1 MWIEVTTVGHLVD
14 RAAERSPNADAVV
27 FPETRT
33 TYGELSRL
41 TDAMARSFV
50 GLGIEAGDKVG
61 ILMPNRLEFV
71 VAFIAAAKIGA
82 VPVPINARFKAF
94 ELGHVISHADMRV
107 LLTCAGP
114 EGTTDYP
121 AILTEVF
128 PDLATQ
134 RDAWSLEL
142 AAAPRLG
149 QIVDIDAER
158 AGFLTRADLDAV
170 GARGGS
176 GEVAARQSRVRV
188 RDIAMLMYT
197 SGTSARPKGCLLTH
211 EAMVRHAGNVARSR
225 FLLAAEDSFW
235 DPLPLFHI
243 GGIVPMLGC
252 FSVGAR
258 YCHAGH
264 FEPGVALRML
274 EAERCTV
281 LYPAFETIW
290 LAVLDHP
297 EFDRTD
303 LSAVRLIQS
312 IAVPER
318 LAQLEERMP
327 WAAQVS
333 SYGSTE
339 SASNLTLTRPDDPY
353 EVRINTL
360 GQVLEGMELRVVD
373 PETGD
378 ERPPGEVGELC
389 FRGYSLFEGYY
400 KDAELTRESFD
411 AEGFFHTQD
420 LGRLD
425 EDGQLVYTGRLK
437 DMLKVG
443 GENVSA
449 LEVEGYLVTHPAVN
463 IAQVVAAPDA
473 RYGEVPAAFLE
484 LKQEGSIEEQD
495 IIEFCLGRIA
505 TYKVPRHVR
514 FVRRGEWPMSGT
526 KIQKFVLRERIS
538 RELSESGISEAP
550 RLRERAID
558 R

>member
-1 MWIEVTTVGHLVD
+1 MWIEGTTVGHLLD
-14 RAAERSPNADAVV
+14 RAAERSPDHDAVV
-27 FPETRT
+27 FPDTRR
-33 TYGELSRL
+33 TYGELSEA
-41 TDAMARSFV
+41 TDAIARSFA
-50 GLGIEAGDKVG
+50 GLGIRRGDKVG

-71 VAFIAAAKIGA
+71 LAFIGAAKLGA
-82 VPVPINARFKAF
+82 IPVPINARFKAY
-94 ELGHVISHADMRV
+94 ELGHVISHADVRL

-114 EGTTDYP
+114 AGTADYP
-121 AILTEVF
+121 AILQEVF
-128 PDLATQ
+128 PALTEQADPW
-134 RDAWSLEL
+134 RLEL
-142 AAAPRLG
+142 AAAPELR
-149 QIVDIDAER
+149 QIVDIDADR
-158 AGFLTRADLDAV
+158 PGFL
-170 GARGGS
+170 ARGDLEGAGAQIGF
-176 GEVAARQSRVRV
+176 GEVEAMQSRVRI

-211 EAMVRHAGNVARSR
+211 EALVRHGGNVARSR
-225 FLLAAEDSFW
+225 FLLTAEDSFW

-264 FEPGVALRML
+264 FDPRVALRML

-297 EFDRTD
+297 EFESTD

-318 LAQLEERMP
+318 LAQLEARMP

-333 SYGSTE
+333 SYGATE
-339 SASNLTLTRPDDPY
+339 SSSNLTLTRPDDPY
-353 EVRINTL
+353 EVRIGTL
-360 GQVLEGMELRVVD
+360 GRVLPGMEVRVLD
-373 PETGD
+373 AETGD
-378 ERPPGEVGELC
+378 ACRPGEIGELC
-389 FRGYSLFEGYY
+389 YRGYSLFEGYY
-400 KDAELTRESFD
+400 KDPELTSESFD
-411 AEGFFHTQD
+411 ADGFFHSQD
-420 LGRLD
+420 LGKLD
-425 EDGQLVYTGRLK
+425 EDGQLVYVGRLK

-484 LKQEGSIEEQD
+484 LKQDGSIDEQGVID
-495 IIEFCLGRIA
+495 FCLDRIA
-505 TYKVPRHVR
+505 TYKVPRYVR
-514 FVRRGEWPMSGT
+514 FVRQGEWPMSGT

-538 RELSESGISEAP
+538 SELREREITEAP
-550 RLRERAID
+550 RLREPAVD